1 MGVGVVDALA
11 AVPADALGG
20 PEQVVGPADFMPAL
34 AEDGA
39 VVAPADG
46 LGGGAHVGLALDGLA
61 GEDLCL
67 GQVGGGDGGQGE
79 QLGAEGL
86 DGVVGQKLGPAGG
99 DHDGVDH
106 DVGGVVISQ
115 ALGDDV
121 DEGGG
126 RDHADLH
133 RVGVDVGEH
142 GVDLLAQKVRADLID
157 AGDAGGVLG
166 R

>member
-1 MGVGVVDALA
+1 
-11 AVPADALGG
+11 
-20 PEQVVGPADFMPAL
+20 MPAL
-34 AEDGA
+34 AEHGA

-46 LGGGAHVGLALDGLA
+46 LGGGAHVGFALDALA
-61 GEDLCL
+61 GEDLRL
-67 GQVGGGDGGQGE
+67 GQVGGGDGRQGE

-86 DGVVGQKLGPAGG
+86 DGVVGQELGPAGG

-106 DVGGVVISQ
+106 DVGGVVIGQ